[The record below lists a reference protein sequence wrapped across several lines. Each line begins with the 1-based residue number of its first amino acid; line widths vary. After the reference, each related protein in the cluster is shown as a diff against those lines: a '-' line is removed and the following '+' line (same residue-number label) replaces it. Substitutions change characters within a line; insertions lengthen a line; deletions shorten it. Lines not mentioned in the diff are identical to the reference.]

1 MWIICMQQQHN
12 IMLTHVDIMFTFF
25 MADLR
30 PIGSQISGLQ
40 FEGSQLTGIYLERVP
55 FDGSHSAEKKQVDI
69 DGLKSTVSSRK
80 KEAFGSTLQSLQLC
94 FDSGPMAVS
103 SIIGHVGGI
112 HVEVHF
118 ENLRCQCIEY
128 VVQKTEPYWAIARVQ
143 SCFSACTYEWLAQ
156 DLL

>member
-1 MWIICMQQQHN
+1 MYATTTQY
-12 IMLTHVDIMFTFF
+12 HVDSCWHHVHIFHGRSE
-25 MADLR
+25 AHWESNLR
-30 PIGSQISGLQ
+30 LAIWRKPTHWNLPGACALWRQPLG
-40 FEGSQLTGIYLERVP
+40 R
-55 FDGSHSAEKKQVDI
+55 KKQVDI